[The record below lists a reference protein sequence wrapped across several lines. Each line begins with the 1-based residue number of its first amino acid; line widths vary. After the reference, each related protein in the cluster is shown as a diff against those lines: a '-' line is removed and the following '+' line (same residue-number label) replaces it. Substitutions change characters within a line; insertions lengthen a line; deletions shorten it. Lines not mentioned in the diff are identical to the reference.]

1 MNAWPPRTTKKQHAA
16 RSTRRRNAQ
25 AAVNRETTQWRVAK
39 KKKKCRVSRATR
51 LWQSAAV
58 GDTNNQR
65 RAAWDTRLLSRGGT
79 DEWPL
84 PERQDVKPCGLSDT
98 GRSDLDTDST
108 KRAAPAQSRLRP
120 QKNLPASS
128 VLIVR
133 EPLAHPSDHPS
144 SITTALAKLPIPPES
159 PNFSRQSQSGGYRS
173 IASPLGPRA
182 ACPFRSNGQ
191 PKPRTNADGN

>member
-1 MNAWPPRTTKKQHAA
+1 MA
-16 RSTRRRNAQ
+16 SG
-25 AAVNRETTQWRVAK
+25 E

-98 GRSDLDTDST
+98 GRPDLDTDST
-108 KRAAPAQSRLRP
+108 KRAAARTEPPSP

-128 VLIVR
+128 VPMVCEPSGPSVR
-133 EPLAHPSDHPS
+133 S
-144 SITTALAKLPIPPES
+144 SNLNHNCPHLPAPKLSIPPES

-173 IASPLGPRA
+173 IAWPLA
-182 ACPFRSNGQ
+182 AARRMPPSQQWAAQAANQR
-191 PKPRTNADGN
+191 